1 MGPRNSP
8 LDPLEACLWR
18 TLDERVEVQ
27 LGDEREVYAYIL
39 DMASLFF
46 PLTPSKW
53 DSQFAGEAIQG
64 RKEVLSQGE
73 IKAIAFHL
81 RYEFLGTN
89 ETFSVTVNASLDGT

>member
-1 MGPRNSP
+1 MVSPSLEDACYRVDVIKKVVLEDMGPRNSP

-46 PLTPSKW
+46 PLTPSK
-53 DSQFAGEAIQG
+53 
-64 RKEVLSQGE
+64 
-73 IKAIAFHL
+73 
-81 RYEFLGTN
+81 
-89 ETFSVTVNASLDGT
+89 